1 MSAKIPEAIR
11 RIFTESFI
19 ARDIAEPLA
28 SFDAGTSATEVRGYM
43 QAKDLEVVGI
53 RKNGEIAGFALKHS
67 LEDGPCGA
75 SQRPLNEARV
85 LSDGASLLNVLTEM
99 NHAPFLFITVL
110 GTVGGVITPADLQKP
125 PVRMWVFG
133 IVTLIEMRCME
144 LIERHC
150 PSDSW
155 KEYVSEGRLQKA
167 QALLDERS
175 RRYQTVRLIDCLQ
188 FSDKGQIIARNEG
201 IRQQTIFTSRRQ
213 AEDAIKKLELLRN
226 NIAHAQDIAKDDL
239 ETIVQLCDFV
249 TRQYGIAVPSD
260 CGGMNHVAS

>member
-1 MSAKIPEAIR
+1 MATKIPEALR

-19 ARDIAEPLA
+19 ARDIAEPLS
-28 SFDAGTSATEVRGYM
+28 SFDAGTNAAEVREYM
-43 QAKDLEVVGI
+43 QAKGLEVVGL
-53 RKNGEIAGFALKHS
+53 RKSGEIVGFVEKHS
-67 LEDGPCGA
+67 LEDGPCGR
-75 SQRPLNEARV
+75 SQRPMSEARV
-85 LSDGASLLNVLTEM
+85 LNDGDSLLSVLTEM

-110 GTVGGVITPADLQKP
+110 GAVGGVITPADLQKP

-150 PSDSW
+150 PADTW
-155 KEYVSEGRLQKA
+155 KEYISEGRLQKA
-167 QALLDERS
+167 QALLDERT
-175 RRYQTVRLIDCLQ
+175 RRYQTVQLIDCLQ

-213 AEDAIKKLELLRN
+213 AEDATKKLELLRN
-226 NIAHAQDIAKDDL
+226 NIAHAQDISKDDL

-249 TRQYGIAVPSD
+249 TRQYGIAVSSD
-260 CGGMNHVAS
+260 RGGMNHVAS

>member
-1 MSAKIPEAIR
+1 MATQFPEAIK

-28 SFDAGTSATEVRGYM
+28 SFDAGTSAAEVRGYM
-43 QAKDLEVVGI
+43 DAKGLEVVGI
-53 RKNGEIAGFALKHS
+53 RSNGEIVGFVLKQS
-67 LEDGPCGA
+67 LEDGPCGR
-75 SQRPLNEARV
+75 SQRPLSEARV
-85 LSDGASLLNVLTEM
+85 LGDSASLLSVLTEM

-110 GTVGGVITPADLQKP
+110 GAVGGVITPADLQKP

-133 IVTLIEMRCME
+133 IVTLIEMRCLE

-150 PSDSW
+150 PADTW

-167 QALLDERS
+167 QALLHERN

-188 FSDKGQIIARNEG
+188 FSDKGQIIARHEG

-213 AEDAIKKLELLRN
+213 AEDATKKLELLRN
-226 NIAHAQDIAKDDL
+226 NIAHAQDISKDDL
-239 ETIVQLCDFV
+239 ETIVQLCEFV
-249 TRQYGIAVPSD
+249 TRQYGIAVPTD
-260 CGGMNHVAS
+260 RGEINHVAS